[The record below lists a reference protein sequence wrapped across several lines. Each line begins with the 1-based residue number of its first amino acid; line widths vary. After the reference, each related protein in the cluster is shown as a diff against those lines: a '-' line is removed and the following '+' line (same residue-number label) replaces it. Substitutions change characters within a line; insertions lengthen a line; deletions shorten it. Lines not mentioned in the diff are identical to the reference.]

1 MDGGQT
7 IDRRFALAAAA
18 YIVFF
23 SIPTPVS
30 NGPRPLLLILD
41 IACATLASVSMIA
54 ATFLGK
60 GPARMIAALL
70 ALPPAAFLIYT
81 AALSVRSIPADS

>member
-1 MDGGQT
+1 MDGGQPT
-7 IDRRFALAAAA
+7 GRRFAVAVAA

-30 NGPRPLLLILD
+30 TGTRPDLLILE
-41 IACATLASVSMIA
+41 IACATLACVSMIS

-81 AALSVRSIPADS
+81 AALSVR